1 MNDKE
6 LTTLII
12 YQKMQIRDYKLLI
25 VFVFLDS
32 CFDEHEFRLSLKLNH
47 QLHCNNLHEP
57 ATSWLGKHSV
67 SKERDHSKPFS
78 LRSFCLLFKDKRKE
92 KNKPFNR
99 KLRPFL

>member
-12 YQKMQIRDYKLLI
+12 YQKMQIWDYKLLI

-32 CFDEHEFRLSLKLNH
+32 CFDEHEFRLSIKLNH
-47 QLHCNNLHEP
+47 QLRCNNIHEP

-78 LRSFCLLFKDKRKE
+78 LCSFCLFII
-92 KNKPFNR
+92 
-99 KLRPFL
+99 